1 MDMTNQEYSRY
12 VEQKAKPSPIW
23 KNLTWAFCTG
33 GLICTGG
40 QALLNLYRG
49 CGLSEGDAGTAV
61 SVTIIFLAALFTGLG
76 WFDRLA
82 KHAGAGTLVPI
93 TGIANAVVA
102 PALEFRS
109 EGLVMGVGAR
119 MFAIAGPVLAYG
131 ISAAVLYGLVLC
143 LFFPG

>member
-82 KHAGAGTLVPI
+82 KHAGAGTLVSI
-93 TGIANAVVA
+93 TGFANAVVA